1 MNKPTLPVWEVQGKK
16 QYNILAASMVNLE
29 DEGLVHPLEEKFG
42 QKKFIPFFFQMWLNK
57 PDIPKV
63 MKTHFK

>member
-1 MNKPTLPVWEVQGKK
+1 MGGSREETVQYVSCQYGKS
-16 QYNILAASMVNLE
+16 QE

-42 QKKFIPFFFQMWLNK
+42 QKKKFTPFFLQMWLNK